1 MSAPV
6 SISNNVVD
14 HLDIFVFQGEN
25 IEDIPKE
32 VLMDCA
38 HLVKANSIQGQ
49 FSLSAFRISND
60 FPMSEMDYILEKIFL
75 TLA

>member
-1 MSAPV
+1 MSWNTVEEPLAFNKIVPSKVAKPYKSAPV
-6 SISNNVVD
+6 LLRNKVVSIWF
-14 HLDIFVFQGEN
+14 IFVFQGEK

-49 FSLSAFRISND
+49 FS
-60 FPMSEMDYILEKIFL
+60 
-75 TLA
+75 